1 MMGLSQSSGE
11 RESPRLQ
18 ANLFVS
24 LENISTVLET
34 EGNVGLGG
42 FCFAADKAP
51 RPGTRLDIMVD
62 MPGVNRWLI
71 ASGEVL
77 GCYYKED
84 RLWVRGRFFEIDF
97 DQQRW
102 LARWLDQHL
111 PATA

>member
-1 MMGLSQSSGE
+1 MAEMNQSNGE

-18 ANLFVS
+18 ANLVVS
-24 LENISTVLET
+24 LENVSAVLET

-42 FCFAADKAP
+42 FCFAAESAP
-51 RPGTRLDIMVD
+51 EPGTRLDIMVD
-62 MPGVNRWLI
+62 LPGINRWLI

-77 GCYYKED
+77 GCYRKEG

-102 LARWLDQHL
+102 LARCIDRQSSV
-111 PATA
+111 AV